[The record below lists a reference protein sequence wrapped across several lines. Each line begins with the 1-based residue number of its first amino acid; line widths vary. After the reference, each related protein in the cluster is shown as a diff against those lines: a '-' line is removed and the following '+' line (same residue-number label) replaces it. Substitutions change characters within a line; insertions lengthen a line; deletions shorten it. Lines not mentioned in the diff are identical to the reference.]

1 MNSAVTCG
9 RVRLHEWEEP
19 LLVDHVVSLLLDLR
33 EARGDGGA
41 RPIVVLVIRPTAFE
55 KGGAPEVLQ
64 TALPAILD
72 GCAELVVVAR
82 RADART
88 SALRP
93 IFQPSTPAHAG
104 RKSPRH
110 CESLDEAL
118 AYVQNIAPHD
128 VLELRRQNLRR
139 SMPPAGGGR

>member
-1 MNSAVTCG
+1 MNSALTCG
-9 RVRLHEWEEP
+9 RVCLHEWDEP
-19 LLVDHVVSLLLDLR
+19 LLVDHVVSLLLDVR
-33 EARGDGGA
+33 EAGEGGT
-41 RPIVVLVIRPTAFE
+41 RPIVVLVIHPAAFA
-55 KGGAPEVLQ
+55 KGGGPEVLH

-72 GCAELVVVAR
+72 GCVEFVVVAC
-82 RADART
+82 RADARS

-93 IFQPSTPAHAG
+93 ILRPSTPTYAG

-128 VLELRRQNLRR
+128 VLELRRRSLRR
-139 SMPPAGGGR
+139 SMPPSGDDR

>member
-1 MNSAVTCG
+1 MNSALACG
-9 RVRLHEWEEP
+9 RVCLHEWDEP

-33 EARGDGGA
+33 EARSEGGT

-64 TALPAILD
+64 TAMPAILD
-72 GCAELVVVAR
+72 GCAELVVVVR
-82 RADART
+82 RADARG

-93 IFQPSTPAHAG
+93 ILQPSTPAG
-104 RKSPRH
+104 RKPPRH
-110 CESLDEAL
+110 CESIDEAL

-128 VLELRRQNLRR
+128 VLELRRQSLRR
-139 SMPPAGGGR
+139 SMPPVGGGR